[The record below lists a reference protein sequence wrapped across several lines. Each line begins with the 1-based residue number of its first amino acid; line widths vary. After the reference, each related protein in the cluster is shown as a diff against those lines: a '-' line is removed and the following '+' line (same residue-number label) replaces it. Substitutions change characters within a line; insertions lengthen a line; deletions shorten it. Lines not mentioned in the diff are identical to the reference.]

1 MKREL
6 GFVLVM
12 CTIEKGSSFC
22 SSHVHYRN
30 VMYFLY
36 FWYTVLKCE
45 VFPFFSCTLSKRE
58 VVFLFV
64 VHTIE
69 TGSIFYFSY
78 VHYGN
83 LKYCLFLSGTLWKRE
98 IVFVFLMYAM
108 YTIIRWSSFRFL
120 KYTIE
125 TWRVFVFLMY
135 TIERWSIF
143 CFSHVHIQNS
153 KPQAVFVLLMYPIE
167 TWCIFCF
174 FLYTIV
180 TWSVSYFSHVH
191 IQNLMQFLF
200 FSCTLSNY
208 EVFFVFLIILS
219 NCEIFFVFVMYTI

>member
-6 GFVLVM
+6 GVVLVM
-12 CTIEKGSSFC
+12 CTIEKWSSFC

-30 VMYFLY
+30 VKHFLY

-135 TIERWSIF
+135 IIERSSIF
-143 CFSHVHIQNS
+143 CFSHVHIQNL
-153 KPQAVFVLLMYPIE
+153 K
-167 TWCIFCF
+167 
-174 FLYTIV
+174 
-180 TWSVSYFSHVH
+180 
-191 IQNLMQFLF
+191 QFLF
-200 FSCTLSNY
+200 FLCTSSKRDVFFVFSCTLS
-208 EVFFVFLIILS
+208 
-219 NCEIFFVFVMYTI
+219 